1 MVKPLFSNKI
11 KLTEYITLEENGK
24 IISNNIELAKI
35 FNNFFG
41 NIVPNLSISTNH
53 SFLINTENEN
63 DPIEKG
69 IAKCKSHHHN
79 LN

>member
-41 NIVPNLSISTNH
+41 NIVPNLGISTNH

-63 DPIEKG
+63 HPIEKA